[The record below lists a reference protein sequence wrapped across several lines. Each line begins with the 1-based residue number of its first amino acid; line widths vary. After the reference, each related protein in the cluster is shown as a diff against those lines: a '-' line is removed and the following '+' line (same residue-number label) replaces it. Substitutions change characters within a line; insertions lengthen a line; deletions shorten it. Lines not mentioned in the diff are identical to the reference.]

1 MVVNQLSAMLNMMKF
16 LRKLRMKIL
25 LKFIFKIKISAYKII
40 KELISIILINFQK
53 LNRSKNYKV
62 HLHEDQSL
70 LHRMEL
76 AKIQNK

>member
-16 LRKLRMKIL
+16 LRKLKMKIL

-62 HLHEDQSL
+62 HLH
-70 LHRMEL
+70 
-76 AKIQNK
+76 